1 MTNRKIFNR
10 QLASGVAANIGADL
24 RDLTRCGDHSSR
36 QAAVTSVAIQLSG
49 FKSSLADPQA
59 RDLLIQQ
66 VREEDDQDYEMP
78 TNVSFDVP
86 VEEKKIEGGQLFIL
100 NHRNDDQAVIFYLM
114 GSAYLQRAD
123 RDHWRY
129 LNRLALRT
137 GCCIYTPLYPMVPV
151 NHFNQIYHDMIQL
164 YEDIYGITEASR
176 ITLMGDSAGGGLATG
191 FCEYLGQRGL
201 PQPGHLVLISPWLD
215 LELKNPLIEEY
226 QKEDVTL
233 DAEGLR
239 QVGRLWAGETNPAD
253 YRLSPINGDVS
264 ALRDVTIFVGTREIM
279 YPDTND
285 FVEKL
290 KQAHVPVDYQVGR
303 GMFHIYPLYPIPES
317 KDAMETVERLVHAKQ
332 DEA

>member
-10 QLASGVAANIGADL
+10 KMASGVAANIGADL

-49 FKSSLADPQA
+49 FKNSLADPQA

-66 VREEDDQDYEMP
+66 VREDDAHDYELPM
-78 TNVSFDVP
+78 NVSFDVP
-86 VEEKKIEGGQLFIL
+86 IEEKKIEGGQLFTL
-100 NHRNDDQAVIFYLM
+100 NRRREGQPVIFYLM

-123 RDHWRY
+123 KDHWRY
-129 LNRLALRT
+129 LNRLALKT

-151 NHFNQIYHDMIQL
+151 NHFDQIYHYLIQL
-164 YEDIYGITEASR
+164 YEDVYDTTEVSQ

-215 LELKNPLIEEY
+215 LELKNPLVEEY
-226 QKEDVTL
+226 QKDDVTL

-239 QVGRLWAGETNPAD
+239 QVGQLWAGNTHPAD

-290 KQAHVPVDYQVGR
+290 KQAHVPVNYHVGR
-303 GMFHIYPLYPIPES
+303 GMFHNYPLYPIPES
-317 KDAMETVERLVHAKQ
+317 RATMELVEELVRANSN
-332 DEA
+332 